1 MKKTRTSRNRQISK
15 KKILIKTKEMVI
27 ISRHRAKMLRSLKI
41 RNSNSRHTS

>member
-1 MKKTRTSRNRQISK
+1 MKRTRTSRNRRISK

-27 ISRHRAKMLRSLKI
+27 ISRHQAKMLRNLKT